1 MRWSDG
7 ITDSVDMSLSKL
19 QQMVKDRE
27 VYVLQSILPQR
38 VRHDWATEQ
47 QKFDRKTDIK
57 EIKLILKG

>member
-1 MRWSDG
+1 M
-7 ITDSVDMSLSKL
+7 DMSLSKL
-19 QQMVKDRE
+19 QQMVKNRE
-27 VYVLQSILPQR
+27 AYVLQSILSQR